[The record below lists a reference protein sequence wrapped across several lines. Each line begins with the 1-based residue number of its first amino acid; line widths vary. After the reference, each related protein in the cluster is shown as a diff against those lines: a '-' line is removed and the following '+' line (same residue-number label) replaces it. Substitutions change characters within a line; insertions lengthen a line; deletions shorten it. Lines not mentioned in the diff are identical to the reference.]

1 MLQPILNPYYIMNK
15 KIFIF
20 TLLFV
25 TFYGF
30 SQDTIKGVKP
40 HTFKVERSYMDIKSF
55 RKVQKRAFTK
65 SDTLNF
71 MYKDNDTLVLL
82 TQKDENKFVS
92 VPFEYKDENFLKIY
106 KSVTFRKNNDGKKS
120 YQRYWKEPLR
130 IFVSESISKKRKS
143 NFINFTDEITKGI
156 DSLNVQFVKNLNDAN
171 FVIYQK
177 GDFEYE
183 NNLKKL
189 NNDYYIWWNNNMINR
204 GFIKIDPEINFNDNL
219 FSEAL
224 NKLFIKTLGHFEFTN
239 LIDCSNYFSNCDTPV
254 KKFSKL
260 DYEILKY
267 HYSYGICK
275 GLDEESFDD
284 FHTRAKEHK
293 KNFPNIPYKIKH
305 TN

>member
-1 MLQPILNPYYIMNK
+1 M
-15 KIFIF
+15 
-20 TLLFV
+20 
-25 TFYGF
+25 
-30 SQDTIKGVKP
+30 
-40 HTFKVERSYMDIKSF
+40 
-55 RKVQKRAFTK
+55 
-65 SDTLNF
+65 
-71 MYKDNDTLVLL
+71 
-82 TQKDENKFVS
+82 
-92 VPFEYKDENFLKIY
+92 
-106 KSVTFRKNNDGKKS
+106 
-120 YQRYWKEPLR
+120 
-130 IFVSESISKKRKS
+130 
-143 NFINFTDEITKGI
+143 
-156 DSLNVQFVKNLNDAN
+156 KNLNDAN

-189 NNDYYIWWNNNMINR
+189 NNDYYIWWDQNKINR